1 MSIYICNAIPIS
13 VLRYCIT
20 IKWLKIT
27 SQTGFQAN
35 NCQGLWAVL
44 GSAMSL
50 KLLEKRCLMIGY
62 ALEGM

>member
-35 NCQGLWAVL
+35 NCQDLWAVL

-50 KLLEKRCLMIGY
+50 KPLEKRYLMTGY